1 MSTVWIV
8 LAVAF
13 GVVALV
19 SYFAGVR
26 KGAAWGQGAVVLFTI
41 LAVACVFARTFKVG
55 TGPGRVDVYKNAR
68 LIGQG
73 LKGQLKDGA
82 RVVILRQAML
92 PGEGMFGPGMPP
104 PPTAGGAGGPPGV
117 PGMPDME
124 KMVKDQ
130 EQGWQKALSSGA
142 GVSVIVVASV
152 PVAGEM
158 AMPGGPF
165 PGTAADFSKA
175 LEAVMEKNPNVDCW
189 ISMIGLP
196 RNMTSGEFELDKVSI
211 YQKEKPPLAAV
222 DVNVYYDPAKIR
234 QWIQEGK
241 LACAVV
247 MPTLTKPEQKVIT
260 KANLNELP
268 EKSPMPEGMGPMG
281 PMGPAAPG
289 TAPAEAP
296 AEAPTE

>member
-55 TGPGRVDVYKNAR
+55 TGPRRFDAFKGAR
-68 LIGQG
+68 LVGEG

-104 PPTAGGAGGPPGV
+104 PPGVGGPPGM
-117 PGMPDME
+117 PGMPDMA
-124 KMVKDQ
+124 KMVKEQ
-130 EQGWQKALSSGA
+130 EQGWQKALSAGA
-142 GVSVIVVASV
+142 GVSVTIVASV

-175 LEAVMEKNPNVDCW
+175 LEAVMEKNPDIDCW

-196 RNMTSGEFELDKVSI
+196 RNMTSGEFELDKVSL
-211 YQKEKPPLAAV
+211 YQKEKPPLAAA
-222 DVNVYYDPAKIR
+222 DVNVYYDSAKLR

-247 MPTLTKPEQKVIT
+247 MTALDKPIQKVIT

-281 PMGPAAPG
+281 PMGPAAPVA
-289 TAPAEAP
+289 APEETP